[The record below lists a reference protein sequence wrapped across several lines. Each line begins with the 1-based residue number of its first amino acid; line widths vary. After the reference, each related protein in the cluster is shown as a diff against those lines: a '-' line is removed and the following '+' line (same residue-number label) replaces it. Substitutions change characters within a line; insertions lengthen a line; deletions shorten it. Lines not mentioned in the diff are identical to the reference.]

1 MSALLEIED
10 LQVGFGARTAAVRGA
25 SLRVEKGE
33 THCLVGESGCG
44 KSVTALAVMSLLA
57 RGGHRTAKRMS
68 FAGTDLLS
76 LSDRAMARIRG
87 NRMSMIFQEPMTSL
101 NPAFTVG
108 SQMAEVL
115 TRHKG
120 ASRGDA
126 LERAVA
132 LMGRVGITAPEMR
145 LGQFPHQL
153 SGGLR
158 QRVMI
163 AMALMCDPELLVAD
177 EPTTALDVT
186 VQAQILRLLASLK
199 RELGLSILLITHDL
213 GIVARVADRVSVMY
227 AGEVVERAPT
237 AALFRAPQHPY
248 TRGLLSCVPA
258 PGRVRRDRPLGSI
271 PGVVPTI
278 PPGFAGCAFRSRCAH
293 ADATCEHEIP
303 RRQAGAGHDYLCR
316 LMPRELAE
324 PLPA

>member
-10 LQVGFGARTAAVRGA
+10 LQVTFGGTAAVRGA

-57 RGGHRTAKRMS
+57 RGGHRSAKRMS

-163 AMALMCDPELLVAD
+163 AMALMCDPELLIAD

-186 VQAQILRLLASLK
+186 VQAQILRLLAALK
-199 RELGLSILLITHDL
+199 RELGLSHPADHPRPRHR
-213 GIVARVADRVSVMY
+213 GARRRPRVGDVCGRSGRARADRD
-227 AGEVVERAPT
+227 
-237 AALFRAPQHPY
+237 LFRAPQHPY

-258 PGRVRRDRPLGSI
+258 PGRVRRDKPLGSI

-278 PPGFAGCAFRSRCAH
+278 SPGFAGCAFRSRCAH

-303 RRQAGAGHDYLCR
+303 RRVGRRRA
-316 LMPRELAE
+316 
-324 PLPA
+324 

>member
-1 MSALLEIED
+1 
-10 LQVGFGARTAAVRGA
+10 
-25 SLRVEKGE
+25 
-33 THCLVGESGCG
+33 
-44 KSVTALAVMSLLA
+44 
-57 RGGHRTAKRMS
+57 
-68 FAGTDLLS
+68 
-76 LSDRAMARIRG
+76 
-87 NRMSMIFQEPMTSL
+87 
-101 NPAFTVG
+101 
-108 SQMAEVL
+108 
-115 TRHKG
+115 
-120 ASRGDA
+120 
-126 LERAVA
+126 
-132 LMGRVGITAPEMR
+132 
-145 LGQFPHQL
+145 
-153 SGGLR
+153 
-158 QRVMI
+158 
-163 AMALMCDPELLVAD
+163 
-177 EPTTALDVT
+177 
-186 VQAQILRLLASLK
+186 
-199 RELGLSILLITHDL
+199 
-213 GIVARVADRVSVMY
+213 VARVADRVSVMY